1 MLEINCVKKQIN
13 ISQHLMPDIK
23 QKVCVSVVMPVRD
36 GERFIGDAIAS
47 VLAQT
52 FADFEFLIIDDGS
65 TDRTIEII
73 ESFNDSRIKIMP
85 NKGAPYV
92 AGALTYGCRHAHG
105 EFIAR
110 MDADDVCLPNRFM
123 KQVEFLRQNPKV
135 GVVGSDY
142 LWIDDEGREK
152 SGKSWTPP
160 TSHEAIRCL
169 MYLRCPM
176 CHPTVMMRTNVIA
189 PLGWYE
195 SKTLQGR
202 RYVSEDLELW
212 CRAIEITKFAN
223 IAEVLLKY
231 RVHDDNVSLAGKGRQ
246 EHLISVALTI
256 QRHAKDMLGLELS
269 LDTCLLISGEKAGS
283 MIDRQKAISFLA
295 AIGARAQSS
304 IKKVEEKSYTLDLVS
319 KRIQEIIWD
328 GGIRV
333 FRSWFMLF
341 RHQPRVGFVVGV
353 ALMRRLY

>member
-1 MLEINCVKKQIN
+1 MTPNKK
-13 ISQHLMPDIK
+13 SK
-23 QKVCVSVVMPVRD
+23 AEKVCLSVVMPVRD

-73 ESFNDSRIKIMP
+73 ESFNDPRIKILP

-92 AGALTYGCRHAHG
+92 AGALTYGCRHAYG
-105 EFIAR
+105 EFVAR
-110 MDADDVCLPNRFM
+110 MDADDVCMPDRFK

-142 LWIDDEGREK
+142 SWIDGEGHEK
-152 SGKSWTPP
+152 PGKTWNPP
-160 TSHEAIRCL
+160 QSHEAICCL
-169 MYLRCPM
+169 MYMRCPI
-176 CHPTVMMRTNVIA
+176 CHPTVMMRRNIIDQ
-189 PLGWYE
+189 LGWYE

-223 IAEVLLKY
+223 MSEVLLEY
-231 RVHDDNVSLAGKGRQ
+231 RIHDDNVSLAEEGRQ

-256 QRHAKDMLGLELS
+256 QRYIHEMLGLELS

-283 MIDRQKAISFLA
+283 MIDRQKAISVLA

-304 IKKVEEKSYTLDLVS
+304 IKKIEEKSYTLDLVS

-353 ALMRRLY
+353 ALLRRLY